1 MKNTIRANNKGL
13 TLIELLV
20 GLVICAIVVAGIY
33 RLFIAQSRAYT
44 VQDQVVEV
52 QQNIRSAMEVMLRDL
67 RMTGF
72 DDDRTP
78 LVSITQPPIFPGD
91 DWITVRD
98 DSITVLYEY
107 NNTACEVSYSLV
119 GGTTLNR
126 KETRSVNGVSTTT
139 TEPILENVQALNFK
153 YGVDEDEDG
162 AMDDLNVLG
171 VREDDWVSA
180 ASIGSLKVVSV
191 RVSLTARPT
200 QTNPDLQSVTPR
212 MLVSAITFRNL
223 SLMR

>member
-1 MKNTIRANNKGL
+1 MKTPIRLNRQGV
-13 TLIELLV
+13 TLIELLI

-33 RLFIAQSRAYT
+33 RLFISQSRAYT

-67 RMTGF
+67 RMTAY

-78 LVSITQPPIFPGD
+78 LVTVAQPAIVPGD
-91 DWITVRD
+91 QAVTVR
-98 DSITVLYEY
+98 YELGNAPY
-107 NNTACEVSYSLV
+107 EVRYWLE

-126 KETRSVNGVSTTT
+126 QETRNGATT
-139 TEPILENVQALNFK
+139 TETILENVEALNFMF
-153 YGVDEDEDG
+153 GVDENEDG
-162 AMDDLNVLG
+162 AMDDRNANGQL
-171 VREDDWVSA
+171 DDWISA
-180 ASIGSLKVVSV
+180 GSIGTLKVVSV

-200 QTNPDLQSVTPR
+200 QTNPDLQNVTPR
-212 MLVSAITFRNL
+212 TLVSAVTFRNL

>member
-1 MKNTIRANNKGL
+1 MKNTIRPNNKGL

-67 RMTGF
+67 RMTAY

-78 LVSITQPPIFPGD
+78 LVSIAQPSIVP
-91 DWITVRD
+91 RD
-98 DSITVLYEY
+98 DSITVRYEL
-107 NNTACEVSYSLV
+107 NNAPYEVRYWLV

-126 KETRSVNGVSTTT
+126 QETRNGVTT
-139 TEPILENVQALNFK
+139 TEMILENVEALNFT
-153 YGVDEDEDG
+153 YGVDENEDG
-162 AMDDLNVLG
+162 AMDDRNANGQL
-171 VREDDWVSA
+171 DDWVSA
-180 ASIGSLKVVSV
+180 GTIGSLKVVSV
-191 RVSLTARPT
+191 RVGLTARPT
-200 QTNPDLQSVTPR
+200 QMNPDVQSVTPR
-212 MLVSAITFRNL
+212 TLVSAITFRNL

>member
-1 MKNTIRANNKGL
+1 MKKSIRLDKKGL

-20 GLVICAIVVAGIY
+20 GLVICAMVVAGIY

-52 QQNIRSAMEVMLRDL
+52 QQNIRSAMEIMLRDL

-78 LVSITQPPIFPGD
+78 LVSIAQPSIVPG
-91 DWITVRD
+91 D
-98 DSITVLYEY
+98 DSITVRYEN
-107 NNTACEVSYSLV
+107 NNTACEVRYWLV

-126 KETRSVNGVSTTT
+126 QETKNGVSTT
-139 TEPILENVQALNFK
+139 EAILENVQALNFS
-153 YGVDEDEDG
+153 YGLDENDDG
-162 AMDDLNVLG
+162 AMDDRDNNGKL
-171 VREDDWVSA
+171 DDWVSA
-180 ASIGSLKVVSV
+180 ATAGSLKVVSV
-191 RVSLTARPT
+191 RISLTARPT